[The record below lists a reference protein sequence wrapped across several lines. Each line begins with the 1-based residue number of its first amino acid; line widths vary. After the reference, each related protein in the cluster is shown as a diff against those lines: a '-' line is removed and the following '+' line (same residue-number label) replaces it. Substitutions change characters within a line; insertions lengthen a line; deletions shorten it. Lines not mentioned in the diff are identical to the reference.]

1 MCYHCTVLI
10 MLLLW
15 QHGDM
20 TGTQVVHSYKC
31 FSSEHIWNSLLF
43 AISDITCVC
52 EYNGEWRRTNCQVMT
67 GVTSSWMSTVAP
79 PFSSA
84 STTCSWP
91 SWHANIIAVQPSWS
105 GMTTTGAHSDEEHEL
120 IPTVSKNGG
129 SLFHRN
135 VHHRNKTSHTV
146 ENGHTVCG
154 SNYQFL
160 GWMVEQMR
168 KDSNIREY
176 TMNLHATL
184 SDLHSLHS

>member
-1 MCYHCTVLI
+1 
-10 MLLLW
+10 
-15 QHGDM
+15 M
-20 TGTQVVHSYKC
+20 TNTYVFVSGNL
-31 FSSEHIWNSLLF
+31 SSAQGSLLF
-43 AISDITCVC
+43 LTLHMYVGIMEEDL
-52 EYNGEWRRTNCQVMT
+52 YCQVMT
-67 GVTSSWMSTVAP
+67 GITSSWMSTVAP
-79 PFSSA
+79 PFSSV

-91 SWHANIIAVQPSWS
+91 SWHAYIMGVQPSWS
-105 GMTTTGAHSDEEHEL
+105 GTTTTGAHSDEEHE
-120 IPTVSKNGG
+120 ITPTGSKNGG

-176 TMNLHATL
+176 TMNLHATF
-184 SDLHSLHS
+184 SDLHSHHS